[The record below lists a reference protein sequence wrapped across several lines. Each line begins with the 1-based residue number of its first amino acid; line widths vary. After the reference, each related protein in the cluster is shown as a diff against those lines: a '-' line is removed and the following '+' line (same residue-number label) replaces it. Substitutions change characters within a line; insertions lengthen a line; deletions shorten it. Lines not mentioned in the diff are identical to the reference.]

1 MTVTTFHV
9 GEVNLP
15 TTNAF
20 RFRPFTLSP
29 PAPIYVPPA
38 GIDVFQIKQV
48 LLPKAASITSSP
60 SSKGPVEFSR
70 QPKLC
75 LHSHKKKKKTHYVDA
90 SGPTKRV
97 AIFKFRLVFQLI
109 SACYRHLQ
117 ISGIMCPTPWYAT
130 RCLTPRGVFL
140 GGA

>member
-75 LHSHKKKKKTHYVDA
+75 LHSHKKTQKKHIMSMLQVQQNVWRFLN
-90 SGPTKRV
+90 SGLCSNLSRRV
-97 AIFKFRLVFQLI
+97 
-109 SACYRHLQ
+109 
-117 ISGIMCPTPWYAT
+117 TAT
-130 RCLTPRGVFL
+130 CRSVE
-140 GGA
+140 